1 MNRAERIRAAIV
13 AALQPHAFEIE
24 DESHLHAGHAGAR
37 EGGETHYKVTVVS
50 PAFVGQSRVTRQR
63 TLYSLLKV
71 EFEGGLHALS
81 LRALTPEE
89 AAAGC
94 F

>member
-1 MNRAERIRAAIV
+1 MNRAERIRAAIE
-13 AALQPHAFEIE
+13 AALQPNILDIE

-50 PAFVGQSRVTRQR
+50 PAFAGQSRVARQR
-63 TLYSLLKV
+63 TVYGLLDKG
-71 EFEGGLHALS
+71 FEGGLHALS

-89 AAAGC
+89 AASS
-94 F
+94 

>member
-1 MNRAERIRAAIV
+1 MNRAERIRAAIA
-13 AALQPHAFEIE
+13 AALQPHTLDIE

-50 PAFVGQSRVTRQR
+50 SAFAGQSRVARQR
-63 TLYSLLKV
+63 TVYGLLDK

-89 AAAGC
+89 AAAS
-94 F
+94 

>member
-1 MNRAERIRAAIV
+1 MNRAERIRAAIE
-13 AALQPHAFEIE
+13 AALQPNTLDIE

-50 PAFVGQSRVTRQR
+50 PAFAGQSRVARQR
-63 TLYSLLKV
+63 IVYGLLDK

-89 AAAGC
+89 AASS
-94 F
+94 